1 MARRR
6 SSARRSSRS
15 SRRATIRRSRD
26 RQDRHATL
34 AQSLGSLIPENA
46 IVVDEGVSTGRGFFP
61 ATRNAHPHTWLQNM
75 GGLIGIGMPMATGA
89 AVACPDRKVLN
100 LEADGSAMYTIQS
113 LWTQARENLDVTT
126 VLLQQPLL
134 RDPASELANVGAQN
148 VGRKALDM
156 LDLSRPD
163 LDFVGLAS
171 GMGVPGERV
180 DTMEDFNKA
189 VARGLGVKGPY
200 LVEVMLV

>member
-1 MARRR
+1 VEG
-6 SSARRSSRS
+6 STYDPPKL
-15 SRRATIRRSRD
+15 ATGRIEA
-26 RQDRHATL
+26 ATL
-34 AQSLGSLIPENA
+34 AQSLGALIPENA

-75 GGLIGIGMPMATGA
+75 GGSIGIGMPLATGA

-100 LEADGSAMYTIQS
+100 IQADGSAMYTIQS
-113 LWTQARENLDVTT
+113 LWTQARENLDITT
-126 VLLQQPLL
+126 VLLNNRSYAIL
-134 RDPASELANVGAQN
+134 RHELTNVGAQN

-163 LDFVGLAS
+163 LDFVMLAR

-180 DTMEDFNKA
+180 TTMDEFNAA
-189 VARGLGVKGPY
+189 VARGLATPGPIWSK
-200 LVEVMLV
+200 

>member
-6 SSARRSSRS
+6 ARR
-15 SRRATIRRSRD
+15 RAAADRAVEIRR
-26 RQDRHATL
+26 RQPPATGTINAQTL
-34 AQSLGSLIPENA
+34 AQSLGALIPENA

-75 GGLIGIGMPMATGA
+75 GGSIGIGMPLATGA

-100 LEADGSAMYTIQS
+100 LQADGSAMYTIQA
-113 LWTQARENLDVTT
+113 LWTQARENLDITT
-126 VLLQQPLL
+126 VLLNNRSYAIL
-134 RDPASELANVGAQN
+134 RHELTNVGAQN

-163 LDFVGLAS
+163 LDFVHAGARHGRAGRARRPTWTSSTRRSRAAS
-171 GMGVPGERV
+171 RR
-180 DTMEDFNKA
+180 
-189 VARGLGVKGPY
+189 RGPIWSR
-200 LVEVMLV
+200 